1 MIDDCSDNSAKYDR
15 IKAQSFSNTQSFSNA
30 VRHNTKGKTMK
41 FANIGG
47 DMPKKPPTKPT
58 PASAKKPAKKK
69 C

>member
-1 MIDDCSDNSAKYDR
+1 MDNKTGEKPVTIARIVCSS
-15 IKAQSFSNTQSFSNA
+15 IKVFSNA